1 MYDWIPYEFDFWYRW
16 DDMSYETYH
25 CIANDA
31 KKSTFQVFKEG
42 TGLVNRAY
50 ETSDLLEAMKHGS
63 QINGMTMREL
73 KDAYYC
79 EAEESDVDISVLI

>member
-1 MYDWIPYEFDFWYRW
+1 MYDWIPFEFDFWYRW

-31 KKSTFQVFKEG
+31 KKSTFQVFQEG

-50 ETSDLLEAMKHGS
+50 EISDLLAAMKHGS
-63 QINGMTMREL
+63 QVNGMSLAEL
-73 KDAYYC
+73 QAYHI
-79 EAEESDVDISVLI
+79 EESDTDIDISNLL